1 MISNKLC
8 GGLSMNNAI
17 KESNTAGTP
26 ALVKTIGKTI
36 YIVHVHFSETAR
48 ETVADKLKRLIT
60 SDAELREG

>member
-1 MISNKLC
+1 
-8 GGLSMNNAI
+8 MNNAI

-48 ETVADKLKRLIT
+48 ETVTDKLKRLIA